1 MWTGLCRHMQKS
13 IQASQHHI
21 RCSLGHLPKESWDRT
36 YKTQSGLPYYH
47 NSKTGQTVWEALQHL
62 IFPVTLK
69 TTRIVSSLGS
79 ISVQDDGI
87 HYKRENDSSAL
98 MECPQRKEGWDRV
111 EFIFLPACCH
121 ESEIIGS
128 QLKFSFINIS
138 IDWGGFIL
146 SDFSRLSIRN

>member
-111 EFIFLPACCH
+111 EFIFLPACCL
-121 ESEIIGS
+121 SS
-128 QLKFSFINIS
+128 QGMSY
-138 IDWGGFIL
+138 GV
-146 SDFSRLSIRN
+146 